1 MICEQCGNKMNY
13 FRKDSTQGW
22 LCPGCGW
29 AIATSYIS
37 EIDQDIT
44 EYSLFIKNTENI
56 NKDII
61 RLISRIA
68 GVNFLTARQLIL
80 TGNVCITRGRAAE
93 MKETADKL
101 RTAGIPFEIV
111 PEFRY

>member
-1 MICEQCGNKMNY
+1 MSY

-44 EYSLFIKNTENI
+44 EYSLFIKAAENI
-56 NKDII
+56 DRDKI
-61 RLISRIA
+61 RLISKIA

-80 TGNVCITRGRAAE
+80 TGNVCIARGRAAE
-93 MKETADKL
+93 MKKTADQL
-101 RTAGIPFEIV
+101 RTAGIPFEIA